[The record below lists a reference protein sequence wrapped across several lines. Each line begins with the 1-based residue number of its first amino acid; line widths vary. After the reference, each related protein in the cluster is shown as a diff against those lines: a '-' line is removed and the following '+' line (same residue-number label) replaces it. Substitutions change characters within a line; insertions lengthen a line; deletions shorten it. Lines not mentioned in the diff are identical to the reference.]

1 MALKDHVEE
10 AIKGMRQAIYLELDR
25 KLSPPLQEVIDLADG
40 EVKEKAQDAL
50 DKARIGWDTL
60 ASAIATGVI
69 NGMIKH
75 IEANMEI
82 FGINVQGEVTTT
94 IKGETSPIDPDNLT
108 NHQHAVNLSGTA
120 EEVVFKQNNDDT
132 GHVR

>member
-1 MALKDHVEE
+1 MALKDHLEE
-10 AIKGMRQAIYLELDR
+10 EIKGMRQGIYLELDR

-40 EVKEKAQDAL
+40 EVKEKAQDAP

-94 IKGETSPIDPDNLT
+94 IKGETSPIDPDNPT

-120 EEVVFKQNNDDT
+120 EEVVFTQNNDDT